1 MLKAIKDNKV
11 YDINENQ
18 TDFYLSDGFDVYNE
32 DGEVIE
38 YSHLKTIKYSDHL
51 KLLAEASKLE
61 NVETVV
67 ELEGKLQERDVKIA
81 ELENEI
87 NTKHTNVMELLKGYA
102 VSKGIE
108 VGSAT
113 TAAGVLTKITDAE
126 KV

>member
-67 ELEGKLQERDVKIA
+67 ELEEKLQERDVKIA

-87 NTKHTNVMELLKGYA
+87 NTKHTNVMELLKAYA